1 MYKSMFWS
9 DKIITFLQIEMADPC
24 VRKVTNPLP
33 VLAPKRPSE
42 ESSGNEAKKPKTF
55 LEDDLSLSDCD
66 IEETQK
72 SVTDLINIMIDDAIK
87 GTEGIPEKPL
97 VQKKPF
103 VSKEFV
109 SSDDET
115 DEEVKSKEKLN
126 KKETEHKEKLEKFKN
141 EQSLKK
147 KEAESKE
154 KKTVIISPL
163 KKEQKNQCRYVF
175 VKKPKKGERCTNQTK
190 THFCNIHSSKID
202 KPEKIRN
209 IKIDEQEQ
217 KIQDTIRELQF
228 NSHTIGT
235 KVDSMMDK
243 IQNNS
248 NIVEIKTKLNQL
260 ETKIKKLEESNLQ
273 QTISKTP
280 KKLHKLNKR
289 VEYKLVANEGK
300 GIVKLLTNSRLH
312 LVKLPKTGLLLPED
326 LTNVT
331 LKYNEETKQFEF
343 KTI

>member
-1 MYKSMFWS
+1 MLWS
-9 DKIITFLQIEMADPC
+9 AKIITFLQIEMADPC
-24 VRKVTNPLP
+24 VRKITNPLP
-33 VLAPKRPSE
+33 VLAPKRSSE
-42 ESSGNEAKKPKTF
+42 ESSGNETKKPKTI

-66 IEETQK
+66 VDETQK
-72 SVTDLINIMIDDAIK
+72 SVAELINIMIDDAIK
-87 GTEGIPEKPL
+87 GSEEIKEKPL
-97 VQKKPF
+97 VQKKTF

-115 DEEVKSKEKLN
+115 DEE
-126 KKETEHKEKLEKFKN
+126 EKLEKFKN

-147 KEAESKE
+147 KEAESNE

-163 KKEQKNQCRYVF
+163 KKEQKNQCRYIF

-190 THFCNIHSSKID
+190 TNFCTIHSSKIG
-202 KPEKIRN
+202 KPEKN
-209 IKIDEQEQ
+209 KIDEQEK
-217 KIQDTIRELQF
+217 KIEDSIRELQF

-235 KVDSMMDK
+235 KVDSLMDK

-248 NIVEIKTKLNQL
+248 NAVEIKTKLNQL

-273 QTISKTP
+273 KTISKTP
-280 KKLHKLNKR
+280 KKLHKLNNR
-289 VEYKLVANEGK
+289 LEYKLVANKGK
-300 GIVKLLTNSRLH
+300 RIVELLANNKLH
-312 LVKLPKTGLLLPED
+312 IVKLPKIGLLLPED
-326 LTNVT
+326 LTNII